1 MAAHQVVLRLLLS
14 QGNEAVGMAP
24 VDEVPTDPPVKSSGR
39 FRLTEDDSVQAVKL
53 DARPSVAL
61 LIIYGAPCLVLLW
74 LCIVGSLS
82 VKIVAGF
89 GLLGGIIGEAVTRH
103 IIVPARRRQSF
114 RRNELLHNEFTIE
127 ISGQNIR
134 IFSSKT
140 DFTLTAANLV
150 KWKEG
155 KDHILIYAAP
165 RTYFTIP
172 KRVADGTFSLDALRA
187 ALRHHAGA
195 PAR

>member
-1 MAAHQVVLRLLLS
+1 MLKFLPS
-14 QGNEAVGMAP
+14 KGNEAVGMAP
-24 VDEVPTDPPVKSSGR
+24 VEEGPTDQPVTSSGR

-53 DARPSVAL
+53 DARPSVGL
-61 LIIYGAPCLVLLW
+61 LIAYGIPALALLW
-74 LCIVGSLS
+74 LCIVGS
-82 VKIVAGF
+82 VMMKIVAGF
-89 GLLGGIIGEAVTRH
+89 ALLGGIIGEAVTRH
-103 IIVPARRRQSF
+103 LIVPARRRKSF